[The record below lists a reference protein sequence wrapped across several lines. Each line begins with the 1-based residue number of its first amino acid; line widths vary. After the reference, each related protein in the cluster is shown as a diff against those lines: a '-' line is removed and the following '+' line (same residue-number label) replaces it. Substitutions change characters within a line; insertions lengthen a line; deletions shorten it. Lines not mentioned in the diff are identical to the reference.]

1 VTILLE
7 PGSLW
12 SAIVRQTARARASGD
27 LQPVATELH
36 ELEDRG
42 ARFAVRVIAGLDPKR
57 VAATSANPTQSDPFL
72 PPYRDELFVADISET
87 HAALLNKWSVLDHHL
102 LIVTRAFEE
111 QESALGASDFEAL
124 WACMAEFE
132 ALGFYNAGQQAG
144 ASQPHK
150 HLQLVPL
157 PLGTDRP
164 PAARTRLPIESLL
177 DTGLLPFAY
186 ARASLPDRSRGL
198 GADPGDQLELLYR
211 QLIEELSL
219 DGGCGPRGPYN
230 LLLTRDWMLI
240 VPRTCDAWD
249 GIAINA
255 LGFAG
260 ALLVGDRQALEKLSR
275 CGPLRGLSRVAR
287 PPRASG
293 GSS

>member
-1 VTILLE
+1 M
-7 PGSLW
+7 
-12 SAIVRQTARARASGD
+12 RQTARARASGD

-57 VAATSANPTQSDPFL
+57 VAATSANPTQADPFL

-211 QLIEELSL
+211 QLLEELRL
-219 DGGCGPRGPYN
+219 DGGCGPRGAYN

-260 ALLVGDRQALEKLSR
+260 ALLVGDREALEKLSR